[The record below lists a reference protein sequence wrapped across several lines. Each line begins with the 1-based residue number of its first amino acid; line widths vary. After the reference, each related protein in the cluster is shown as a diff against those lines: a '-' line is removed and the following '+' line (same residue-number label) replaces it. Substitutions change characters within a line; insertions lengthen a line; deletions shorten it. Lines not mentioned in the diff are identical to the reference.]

1 MKKISLIFLLFLS
14 PLTKAQ
20 DILYQLDM
28 ESFILQVRENHP
40 LSFIA
45 KNYIL
50 QAEQFTITS
59 KGAFDPQAVAQINQ
73 KYYDGK
79 TYYST
84 LSTGVKIPTRFGVQF
99 KGMVD
104 WNRGEYLSPED
115 ITPETG
121 LGLLGVEVQLGR
133 GLLTDEQR
141 THLKRAQNALLMSEV
156 ERNIALNDLLYEA
169 GSDFIAWQES
179 YNQMLLAQDMAGF
192 AKNRF
197 DQIKEKVFAE
207 DRPAIDTVE
216 ALAIYTQRLFELNQK
231 TVLEQN
237 ARLKVEGYLW
247 DQGLVPLSF
256 DSALNPAVLKIQ
268 EITITEAAELD
279 ETPLLQAYDYK
290 LTDLNYERK
299 LKIEQLKP
307 QLSLNYNFLQNAQS
321 PLSNYSVNNYKWGGT
336 FYMPIFLRK
345 ERSSLEM
352 TKLKIENTK
361 YEQSIKQRE
370 LNIKQQQLFNEWAA
384 QIEQSSQLETISESY
399 KQLVEGEQD
408 LFDLGESTVF
418 LINMREINYINAQMK
433 LLETQAK
440 TIKSYLSIRYLQGG
454 FTR

>member
-1 MKKISLIFLLFLS
+1 MKKIRLIVLLFCS
-14 PLTKAQ
+14 PIVGAQ
-20 DILYQLDM
+20 DTLFQLDM
-28 ESFILQVRENHP
+28 ESFIIQVRENHP
-40 LSFIA
+40 LSFITN
-45 KNYIL
+45 NYIV
-50 QAEQFTITS
+50 QADQFTINS

-99 KGMVD
+99 KGMLD

-115 ITPETG
+115 NTPVNG

-141 THLKRAQNALLMSEV
+141 TQLKRAQNALLLSEV

-169 GSDFIAWQES
+169 SSDFVVWQEN
-179 YNQMLLAQDMAGF
+179 YNQRILAENMAGF
-192 AKNRF
+192 AKARF
-197 DQIKEKVFAE
+197 DQIKDKVFAE

-237 ARLKVEGYLW
+237 SRLKVESYLW
-247 DQGLVPLSF
+247 DQGLTPLFF
-256 DSALNPAVLKIQ
+256 DSTVSPAALNIQ
-268 EITITEAAELD
+268 PITISRATELR
-279 ETPLLQAYDYK
+279 ETPYLQAYDYK
-290 LTDLNYERK
+290 LTDLNYERR
-299 LKIEQLKP
+299 LKIEMLKP
-307 QLSLNYNFLQNAQS
+307 QLSLNYNFLQEAQG
-321 PLSNYSVNNYKWGGT
+321 PISNYNINNYKWGGT

-345 ERSSLEM
+345 ERSSLEI

-370 LNIKQQQLFNEWAA
+370 LDIKQQQIFNEWAA
-384 QIEQSSQLETISESY
+384 QIEQSIQLETIAGSY
-399 KQLVEGEQD
+399 KQLVEGEQS
-408 LFDLGESTVF
+408 LFELGESTVF
-418 LINMREINYINAQMK
+418 LINMREINYINAQIK

-440 TIKSYLSIRYLQGG
+440 TIKSYLSVRYLQGG

>member
-1 MKKISLIFLLFLS
+1 
-14 PLTKAQ
+14 
-20 DILYQLDM
+20 
-28 ESFILQVRENHP
+28 
-40 LSFIA
+40 
-45 KNYIL
+45 
-50 QAEQFTITS
+50 
-59 KGAFDPQAVAQINQ
+59 
-73 KYYDGK
+73 
-79 TYYST
+79 

-115 ITPETG
+115 VTPTNG

-141 THLKRAQNALLMSEV
+141 TQLKRAQNALLMSEV

-169 GSDFIAWQES
+169 GADFISWQES

-237 ARLKVEGYLW
+237 ARLKVESYLW
-247 DQGLVPLSF
+247 DQGLAPLFF
-256 DSALNPAVLKIQ
+256 DSNVNPAVLTIQ
-268 EITITEAAELD
+268 QITITQAAELD

-307 QLSLNYNFLQNAQS
+307 QLSLNYNFLQDAQS
-321 PLSNYSVNNYKWGGT
+321 PLSNYSLNNYKWGGT

-345 ERSSLEM
+345 ERSSLEI

-361 YEQSIKQRE
+361 YEQQLKQRE

-418 LINMREINYINAQMK
+418 LINMREINYINAKMK

-440 TIKSYLSIRYLQGG
+440 TIKSYLSVRYLQGG

>member
-1 MKKISLIFLLFLS
+1 MFLLFLC
-14 PLTKAQ
+14 PFYKAQ
-20 DILYQLDM
+20 DTLYQIDL

-45 KNYIL
+45 RNYIL

-115 ITPETG
+115 VTPTNG

-141 THLKRAQNALLMSEV
+141 TQLKRAQNALLMSEV

-169 GSDFIAWQES
+169 GADFISWQES
-179 YNQMLLAQDMAGF
+179 YNQMLLSQDMAGF

-237 ARLKVEGYLW
+237 ARLKVESYLW
-247 DQGLVPLSF
+247 DQGLAPLFF
-256 DSALNPAVLKIQ
+256 DSNVNPAVLTIQ
-268 EITITEAAELD
+268 QITITQAAELD

-307 QLSLNYNFLQNAQS
+307 QLSLNYNFLQDAQS
-321 PLSNYSVNNYKWGGT
+321 PLSNYSLNNYKWGGT

-361 YEQSIKQRE
+361 YEQQLKQRE

-418 LINMREINYINAQMK
+418 LINMREINYINAKMK

-440 TIKSYLSIRYLQGG
+440 TIKSYLSVRYLQGG

>member
-1 MKKISLIFLLFLS
+1 MKKISLMFLLFLC
-14 PLTKAQ
+14 PFYKAQ
-20 DILYQLDM
+20 DTLYQIDL

-45 KNYIL
+45 RNYIL

-115 ITPETG
+115 VTPTNG

-141 THLKRAQNALLMSEV
+141 TQLKRAQNALLMSEV

-169 GSDFIAWQES
+169 GADFISWQES

-237 ARLKVEGYLW
+237 ARLKVESYLW
-247 DQGLVPLSF
+247 DQGLAPLFF
-256 DSALNPAVLKIQ
+256 DSNVNPAVLTIQ
-268 EITITEAAELD
+268 QITITQAAELD

-307 QLSLNYNFLQNAQS
+307 QLSLNYNFLQDAQS
-321 PLSNYSVNNYKWGGT
+321 PLSNYSLNNYKWGGT

-345 ERSSLEM
+345 ERSSLEI

-361 YEQSIKQRE
+361 YEQQLKQRE

-418 LINMREINYINAQMK
+418 LINMREINYINAKMK

-440 TIKSYLSIRYLQGG
+440 TIKSYLSVRYLQGG

>member
-1 MKKISLIFLLFLS
+1 MFLLFLC
-14 PLTKAQ
+14 PFYKAQ
-20 DILYQLDM
+20 DTLYQIDL

-45 KNYIL
+45 RNYIL

-115 ITPETG
+115 VTPTNG

-141 THLKRAQNALLMSEV
+141 TQLKRAQNALLMSEV

-169 GSDFIAWQES
+169 GADFISWQES

-237 ARLKVEGYLW
+237 ARLKVESYLW
-247 DQGLVPLSF
+247 DQGLAPLFF
-256 DSALNPAVLKIQ
+256 DSNVNPAVLTIQ
-268 EITITEAAELD
+268 QITITQAAELD

-307 QLSLNYNFLQNAQS
+307 QLSLNYNFLQDAQS
-321 PLSNYSVNNYKWGGT
+321 PLSNYSLNNYKWGGT

-361 YEQSIKQRE
+361 YEQQLKQRE

-418 LINMREINYINAQMK
+418 LINMREINYINAKMK

-440 TIKSYLSIRYLQGG
+440 TIKSYLSVRYLQGG